1 MEVFKLGNLYLKGI
15 NLKDIEFNNTN
26 IEDDKRCYA
35 RLWGNGSY
43 GNDRCSRIIKEGC
56 MCKKH
61 IEASKR
67 MGGKWWLGLITEER
81 PEEPNHPISGKHKW
95 SKDKDGNDYVL
106 EVKDIKEEVKIEKVK
121 RPRGRPKGS
130 KNKKNVNSI

>member
-1 MEVFKLGNLYLKGI
+1 MEVFKLANLYLKDVE
-15 NLKDIEFNNTN
+15 LKN
-26 IEDDKRCYA
+26 IKFSYHVEDEKRCYA
-35 RLWGNGSY
+35 RLWGNGSF
-43 GNDRCSRIIKEGC
+43 GNDRCTRNIKEGC

-67 MGGKWWLGLITEER
+67 MGGKWWLGLITEPR
-81 PEEPNHPISGKHKW
+81 PEEPEHPISGKHKW
-95 SKDKDGNDYVL
+95 SKDKDGNDYVV

-130 KNKKNVNSI
+130 KNKKNIDMH

>member
-1 MEVFKLGNLYLKGI
+1 
-15 NLKDIEFNNTN
+15 
-26 IEDDKRCYA
+26 
-35 RLWGNGSY
+35 
-43 GNDRCSRIIKEGC
+43 

-95 SKDKDGNDYVL
+95 SKDKDGNDYVV